1 MAKIKKNLSDEEML
15 RGFSENLSF
24 ENGIYAE
31 EKLRQPKLKA
41 KGEEKKELLLPDD
54 ALEKLNRFLLE
65 IGMEWMKNRN
75 GACSWKVTKENGQI
89 VIKPVATA
97 KK

>member
-15 RGFSENLSF
+15 KGFNENLSF

-31 EKLRQPKLKA
+31 EKLHQPKLKV
-41 KGEEKKELLLPDD
+41 KSDQRKELLLPED
-54 ALEKLNRFLLE
+54 AQEKLNRFLLE
-65 IGMEWMKNRN
+65 LSMEWMKNRN
-75 GACSWKVTKENGQI
+75 GDCCWKVAKENGQI
-89 VIKPVATA
+89 IIRPQAVV